1 MMVDVKEIAKD
12 IREQIKGVE
21 GVTFSVRINRQWSN
35 AKTDPHNV
43 IWVEGGAGGWVQD
56 RKEKLDRVRQMIQD
70 VASKYG
76 LVLHEDT
83 IIDRYILVQKL

>member
-1 MMVDVKEIAKD
+1 MVDVKEIAKE

-21 GVTFSVRINRQWSN
+21 GVTFSVRINRQWAN

-56 RKEKLDRVRQMIQD
+56 RKEKLDRVRQMVRD
-70 VASKYG
+70 AASRYG
-76 LVLHEDT
+76 LVLHEST
-83 IIDRYILVQKL
+83 IIDRYILIQKL

>member
-1 MMVDVKEIAKD
+1 MVDVKEIAKE

-35 AKTDPHNV
+35 TKTDPHNV

-56 RKEKLDRVRQMIQD
+56 RKEKLDRVRQMIRD
-70 VASKYG
+70 TASKYG
-76 LVLHEDT
+76 LALHEDT
-83 IIDRYILVQKL
+83 IFNRYILVQKL